1 MRLTV
6 DAVRGLV
13 AEYRAGLIAVA
24 ILLALVIVGVV
35 TISGF
40 WSLNNLRSE
49 LVTASFLGIAA
60 IGQTLCALIGG
71 LDLSIPFVI
80 GAANIGLLG
89 LINKGV
95 PPSVGIVI
103 VIVLAVLIG
112 VVNGIVSH
120 RQQGQSLVVTLGVG
134 TAVLGIVQIIVSTQ
148 AQSGGTVLGAVP
160 SYLQT
165 LVSLRGALGV
175 APSVFIWAGLSALT
189 IFLLRRTWPGRGVY
203 ALGGNRIAAKRAM
216 VPELAIWILVFGVSA
231 AMAAVT
237 GIMLLGYAGGGYAD
251 IGQPYLFTTLAAV
264 VVGGTSLVGG
274 RGGYGLTIVGVLI
287 LTVLTTIL
295 AGFSLSA
302 AAQEA
307 FLGALIIPMVALY
320 ARDVHPRM
328 KF

>member
-1 MRLTV
+1 MRLTT
-6 DAVRGLV
+6 DAVRGVV
-13 AEYRAGLIAVA
+13 AQYRAGSVAAA
-24 ILLALVIVGVV
+24 ILLALVIVGIA

-40 WSLNNLRSE
+40 WSLNNLRSS

-60 IGQTLCALIGG
+60 LGQTLCALIGE

-80 GAANIGLLG
+80 GAANVGLLG

-95 PPSVGIVI
+95 PPGVAIVI
-103 VIVLAVLIG
+103 VVVLAILIG

-120 RQQGQSLVVTLGVG
+120 RQRGQSLVVTLGVG
-134 TAVLGIVQIIVSTQ
+134 TAVLGLVQILVSTQ
-148 AQSGGTVLGAVP
+148 AQSGGTVQGAVP

-165 LVSLRGALGV
+165 LVSLGGPLGV
-175 APSVFIWAGLSALT
+175 APTVYLWVGLSALA

-203 ALGGNRIAAKRAM
+203 ALGGNRVAARRALM
-216 VPELAIWILVFGVSA
+216 PELGIWILVFSVSA

-237 GIMLLGYAGGGYAD
+237 GILLVGYAGGGYAD
-251 IGQPYLFTTLAAV
+251 VGQPYLFTTLAAV

-287 LTVLTTIL
+287 LTVLTVIL

-320 ARDVHPRM
+320 ARDLHPRM

>member
-1 MRLTV
+1 MRLTT
-6 DAVRGLV
+6 DAVRGV
-13 AEYRAGLIAVA
+13 VEQYRAGLIAVA
-24 ILLALVIVGVV
+24 LLVVLVIVGVV
-35 TISGF
+35 TIAGF
-40 WSLNNLRSE
+40 WSLANLRSE

-95 PPSVGIVI
+95 PPSVAIVI
-103 VIVLAVLIG
+103 VVVLAVLTG

-134 TAVLGIVQIIVSTQ
+134 TALLGLVQILVSTQ
-148 AQSGGTVLGAVP
+148 AVSGGTVEGPVP

-165 LVSLRGALGV
+165 LVSLSGPLGV
-175 APSVFIWAGLSALT
+175 APSVFLWAGLSAVAV
-189 IFLLRRTWPGRGVY
+189 FLLRRTWLGRGLY
-203 ALGGNRIAAKRAM
+203 ALGGNRVAAKRAM
-216 VPELAIWILVFGVSA
+216 VPEIGIWILVFGVSA

-237 GIMLLGYAGGGYAD
+237 GILLVGYAGGGYAD

-274 RGGYGLTIVGVLI
+274 RGGYGLTILGVLI

-320 ARDVHPRM
+320 ARELHPRL
-328 KF
+328 KL